1 MNRLTH
7 GPLTKEV
14 NMEIRVQ
21 SVKFD
26 ADQKLLDFI
35 EKKFSKLPRFYEN
48 IVTTEVTLS
57 LLNDHENKNVKVNVH
72 IPGNS
77 IVVERSAKSFE
88 TAVNDCADILKE
100 QLTRRKE
107 LMQE

>member
-1 MNRLTH
+1 MNRPIR

-35 EKKFSKLPRFYEN
+35 EKKGLMKIEDN
-48 IVTTEVTLS
+48 IDTIKKQEEVNL
-57 LLNDHENKNVKVNVH
+57 
-72 IPGNS
+72 I
-77 IVVERSAKSFE
+77 
-88 TAVNDCADILKE
+88 
-100 QLTRRKE
+100 
-107 LMQE
+107 